1 MKVLL
6 VKMSSLGDVFHALP
20 AVQDAYQ
27 QIPNLEIHWLVEE
40 AFADIP
46 SWHPAVKK
54 VIPIAWRR
62 WRKNLTCADVRAEMK
77 AFYRELR
84 NCEYDIVLDAQCLI
98 KSAAVT
104 RMAKGPR
111 YGLDKQSC
119 REPLAAMA
127 YQFPQA
133 VAKGQHAIPRVR
145 QLLSQVLNYQLPNT
159 FSYGIDKSRW
169 SRPDVEGEYWLFLH
183 GTTWDTKL
191 WPETYWLELADMVVK
206 SGRKVVLPWGNEEEK
221 ARAERIAAGIEGVVV
236 LPKMGLNALNAYL
249 AYAQGVV
256 GVDTGLSHVVAAL
269 EVPSVSIYGATD
281 AVLTGVLGPNAE
293 VLSSDYDCAPCLNKQ
308 CNHPSRNDG
317 LDAQPPCYR
326 SISAQRVFE
335 ALTLK
340 VEQSVSIIARNNR
353 GA

>member
-27 QIPNLEIHWLVEE
+27 QVPNLEIHWLVEE

-46 SWHPAVKK
+46 NWHPAVTK

-62 WRKNLTCADVRAEMK
+62 WRKNLTDSTVRAEMK
-77 AFYRELR
+77 AFFKDLR
-84 NCEYDIVLDAQCLI
+84 STEYDIVLDAQCLI

-111 YGLDKQSC
+111 YGLDKHSC
-119 REPLAAMA
+119 REPLAAKA
-127 YQFPQA
+127 YQFPQS

-145 QLLSQVLNYQLPNT
+145 QLLSQVLNYTIPET
-159 FSYGIDKSRW
+159 FSYGIDRSRW
-169 SRPDVEGEYWLFLH
+169 PRPEMEGGYAGDYWLFLH

-191 WPETYWLELADMVVK
+191 WPETYWVELAKLVVA

-221 ARAERIAAGIEGVVV
+221 ERAERIAKDTVGVEV

-249 AYAQGVV
+249 AHAQAVI

-269 EVPSVSIYGATD
+269 EVPSVAIYGATD
-281 AVLTGVLGPNAE
+281 AVLTGVLGPKVE
-293 VLSSDYDCAPCLNKQ
+293 VLSSSLECAPCLNKQ
-308 CNHPSRNDG
+308 CTHPDRNDG
-317 LDAQPPCYR
+317 DPAQPPCYR
-326 SISAQRVFE
+326 SIAPQRVFVA
-335 ALTLK
+335 ALKKLE
-340 VEQSVSIIARNNR
+340 V
-353 GA
+353 

>member
-1 MKVLL
+1 MRSFSEGSSMKVLL

-20 AVQDAYQ
+20 AVQDAFQ
-27 QIPNLEIHWLVEE
+27 QVPNIEFHWLVEE

-62 WRKNLTCADVRAEMK
+62 WRKNLSSATVRGEMK
-77 AFYRELR
+77 AFYQDLR
-84 NCEYDIVLDAQCLI
+84 STEYDIVLDAQCLI

-111 YGLDKQSC
+111 YGLDKTSC

-145 QLLSQVLNYQLPNT
+145 QLLSQVLNYPIPDT

-169 SRPDVEGEYWLFLH
+169 QRPEIDGDYWLFLH

-191 WPETYWLELADMVVK
+191 WPESYWVDLAKLAVDA
-206 SGRKVVLPWGNEEEK
+206 GRKVILPWGNDEEK
-221 ARAERIAAGIEGVVV
+221 SRAERIASNINGVEV

-249 AYAQGVV
+249 AHAQAVV

-269 EVPSVSIYGATD
+269 EVPSVAIYGATD
-281 AVLTGVLGPNAE
+281 AVLTGVLGPKVE
-293 VLSSDYDCAPCLNKQ
+293 VLSSDLACAPCLSKQ
-308 CNHPSRNDG
+308 CTHPDRNDG
-317 LDAQPPCYR
+317 NPAQPPCYR
-326 SISAQRVFE
+326 SIAPQRVFVAVLE
-335 ALTLK
+335 KLK
-340 VEQSVSIIARNNR
+340 AK
-353 GA
+353 

>member
-27 QIPNLEIHWLVEE
+27 QVPNLEIHWLVEE

-46 SWHPAVKK
+46 SWHPAVTR

-62 WRKNLTCADVRAEMK
+62 WRKNLTDAQVRAEMK
-77 AFYRELR
+77 DFYQDLR
-84 NCEYDIVLDAQCLI
+84 STQYDIVLDAQCLI
-98 KSAAVT
+98 KSAVVT

-111 YGLDKQSC
+111 YGLDKHSC

-127 YQFPQA
+127 YQFPQV

-145 QLLSQVLNYQLPNT
+145 QLLSQVLNYSIPDS
-159 FSYGIDKSRW
+159 FSYGIDRSRW
-169 SRPDVEGEYWLFLH
+169 QRPDVQGAYWLFLH

-191 WPETYWLELADMVVK
+191 WPQSYWVELAKLAVQAGK
-206 SGRKVVLPWGNEEEK
+206 QVVLPWGNDEELE
-221 ARAERIAAGIEGVVV
+221 RAKTIASQVSGVEV

-249 AYAQGVV
+249 AHAEAVV

-269 EVPSVSIYGATD
+269 EVPSVAIYGATD
-281 AVLTGVLGPNAE
+281 AVLTGVLGPKVE
-293 VLSSDYDCAPCLNKQ
+293 VLSSALECAPCLNKQ
-308 CNHPSRNDG
+308 CDHPDRNDG
-317 LDAQPPCYR
+317 DPAQPPCYR
-326 SISAQRVFE
+326 SIDPQRVYESVLTKVAE
-335 ALTLK
+335 AEAVIT
-340 VEQSVSIIARNNR
+340 R
-353 GA
+353 G

>member
-27 QIPNLEIHWLVEE
+27 QVPNLEIHWLVEE

-46 SWHPAVKK
+46 NWHPAVTK

-62 WRKNLTCADVRAEMK
+62 WRKNLSSADVRAEMK
-77 AFYRELR
+77 AFYQDLR
-84 NCEYDIVLDAQCLI
+84 STEYDIVLDAQCLI

-145 QLLSQVLNYQLPNT
+145 QLLSQVLDYQIPDT
-159 FSYGIDKSRW
+159 FSYGIARSRW
-169 SRPDVEGEYWLFLH
+169 QRPEMEGYEGDYWLFLH

-191 WPETYWLELADMVVK
+191 WPESYWVELSKLVVA
-206 SGRKVVLPWGNEEEK
+206 SDRKVVLPWGNDEEK
-221 ARAERIAAGIEGVVV
+221 SRAERIASKINGVEV

-249 AYAQGVV
+249 AHAQAVI

-269 EVPSVSIYGATD
+269 EVPSVAIYGATD
-281 AVLTGVLGPNAE
+281 AVLTGVLGPKVE
-293 VLSSDYDCAPCLNKQ
+293 VLSSGLECAPCLNKQ
-308 CNHPSRNDG
+308 CTHPDRNDG
-317 LDAQPPCYR
+317 NPAQPPCYR
-326 SISAQRVFE
+326 SISPPRVFE
-335 ALTLK
+335 AALAKL
-340 VEQSVSIIARNNR
+340 EA
-353 GA
+353 